1 VTDLGVI
8 TAPVPEQGTGDR
20 RPRWLGREL
29 VFGLVLLGPALAIAT
44 SVVFGLGEEGEPSS
58 ALLRGVLLADLAYFL
73 ILTAVIGLKIGQLV
87 MARRRKSAG
96 SMLHLRLTGV
106 FAAVALVPTVIVAVF
121 ATLTVNFGIES
132 WFSEQVGSVVRN
144 SLATAQAY
152 EREHRGNIKGDI
164 LAMANDLNRAA
175 ATGLTTNQ
183 LNEIVAQQALLREL
197 PEAFVFS
204 SRKEILARGEFSYLF
219 AFEPPTDDQM
229 SRARSGE
236 VVIMEDELNNEI
248 RALVY
253 LNNYFDAFLYVTRDV
268 QGEVLQ
274 LLDET
279 RATVQL
285 YERLERER
293 DGILFDFALIYLG
306 FALLV
311 IMSAI
316 LLGLWFAERLAKP
329 VGHLVGAAES
339 IGAGDLD
346 VRVKESRGTDEISM
360 LSRVFNRMAGQ
371 LKGQRHDLISA
382 KEESEIRRH
391 FIEAVL
397 SGVTAGV
404 IGLDGE
410 RRVDLINDAA
420 ADMLG
425 IDIHG
430 AGGAGAV
437 GQPIE
442 AVAPA
447 FVTLV
452 EAARNAP
459 SGVARGAVHETSGS
473 ELREFLGRVAPK
485 APDAPDEGHVL
496 TFDDI
501 TALASAQRMAAW
513 GDVAR
518 RIAHEI
524 KNPLTPIQLSADRL
538 RRKFAGHMGEDGPA
552 FEQYLDVITR
562 QTGDIR
568 RMVDEFSRFARMPE
582 PVTADENLVA
592 LLRDAVLL
600 QQEGRGDVAYE
611 TELPEQPIVVNC
623 DRGLIGQCL
632 TNLLQN
638 AADAIDA
645 RREIAGQ
652 DGAGQNGDGG
662 ESLPPGRIRVALT
675 VGNRFYRVVITD
687 NGAGL
692 PKEGRDRLTDPYVTN
707 RRKGTGLGLAIVKK
721 IVEQH
726 GGELALGDAPPAS
739 GLDGAQVTLR
749 MPKPAVRT
757 RLPAVEPAA
766 EPAADSGTG
775 LDIPGQD

>member
-1 VTDLGVI
+1 MTDLGAI
-8 TAPVPEQGTGDR
+8 SAPVPEQGTGR
-20 RPRWLGREL
+20 QGPRWLGREL
-29 VFGLVLLGPALAIAT
+29 IFGLVLLGPVLAVAT
-44 SVVFGLGEEGEPSS
+44 SVVFSLSEEGAPASS
-58 ALLRGVLLADLAYFL
+58 LLRGILLADLIYFVA
-73 ILTAVIGLKIGQLV
+73 LTAIIGLKIGQLV
-87 MARRRKSAG
+87 MARRRNSAG
-96 SMLHLRLTGV
+96 SKLHLRLTGV

-121 ATLTVNFGIES
+121 ATVTVNFGIES

-144 SLATAQAY
+144 SLATAEAY

-175 ATGLTTNQ
+175 AAGLTGRR
-183 LNEIVAQQALLREL
+183 LNELVAQQALLREL

-204 SRKEILARGEFSYLF
+204 SQKKILARGEFSYLF
-219 AFEPPTDDQM
+219 AFEPPTDEQLA
-229 SRARSGE
+229 RARAGE
-236 VVIMEDELNNEI
+236 VVIMEDDLNNEM

-253 LNNYFDAFLYVTRDV
+253 LTNYFDAFLYVTRDV

-311 IMSAI
+311 ILSAI

-329 VGHLVGAAES
+329 VGRLVGAAAS

-346 VRVKESRGTDEISM
+346 TRVKEPRGTDEIAM
-360 LSRVFNRMAGQ
+360 LSQVFNRMAEQ
-371 LKGQRHDLISA
+371 LKGQRDALVSA
-382 KEESEIRRH
+382 REESEIRHH

-404 IGLDGE
+404 IGLDGDG
-410 RRVDLINDAA
+410 RVDLINEAA
-420 ADMLG
+420 ANMLG
-425 IDIHG
+425 ID
-430 AGGAGAV
+430 AAGAE

-442 AVAPA
+442 AVAPPFA
-447 FVTLV
+447 ALV
-452 EAARNAP
+452 EEARKAS

-485 APDAPDEGHVL
+485 APESPEEGHVL
-496 TFDDI
+496 TFDDV

-513 GDVAR
+513 RDVAR

-524 KNPLTPIQLSADRL
+524 KNPLTPIQLSADRM

-562 QTGDIR
+562 QAGDIR

-592 LLRDAVLL
+592 LVRDAVLL
-600 QQEGRGDVAYE
+600 QQEGRGDITYE
-611 TELPEQPIVVNC
+611 TELPDGPVMVNC

-632 TNLLQN
+632 INLLQN
-638 AADAIDA
+638 AADAIDG
-645 RREIAGQ
+645 RRESPGQ
-652 DGAGQNGDGG
+652 IGG
-662 ESLPPGRIRVALT
+662 EVGGDEPPGRIRVVLT
-675 VGNRFYRVVITD
+675 AGKRYYRVEISD

-692 PKEGRDRLTDPYVTN
+692 PKAGRDRLTDPYVTN
-707 RRKGTGLGLAIVKK
+707 RKKGTGLGLAIVKK

-726 GGELALGDAPPAS
+726 GGELTLGDAPQAS
-739 GLDGAQVTLR
+739 GLDGAQVTMRLPR
-749 MPKPAVRT
+749 PAVRT
-757 RLPAVEPAA
+757 RPPGA
-766 EPAADSGTG
+766 ESGTKSG
-775 LDIPGQD
+775 TETGTKSSVTSKKERGGTDG

>member
-1 VTDLGVI
+1 VTDLGAI
-8 TAPVPEQGTGDR
+8 PAPVPEQGIGNR

-29 VFGLVLLGPALAIAT
+29 IFGLVLLGPVLA
-44 SVVFGLGEEGEPSS
+44 VVTTVVYSIGEEGEPSS
-58 ALLRGVLLADLAYFL
+58 SLLRGVLLADLGYFL
-73 ILTAVIGLKIGQLV
+73 VLTTVIGLKISQLV

-96 SMLHLRLTGV
+96 SKLHLRLTGV
-106 FAAVALVPTVIVAVF
+106 FAAVALVPTVIVAIF

-175 ATGLTTNQ
+175 ATGMSGNQ
-183 LNEIVAQQALLREL
+183 LNEIVARQALLREL

-204 SRKEILARGEFSYLF
+204 SKKEILARGEFSYLF
-219 AFEPPTDDQM
+219 AFEPPTDEQM
-229 SRARSGE
+229 ARARAGE

-253 LNNYFDAFLYVTRDV
+253 LTNFFDAFLYVTRDV

-279 RATVQL
+279 RATVKL

-293 DGILFDFALIYLG
+293 NSILFDFALIYIG

-311 IMSAI
+311 ILSAI
-316 LLGLWFAERLAKP
+316 LLGMWFAERLAKP
-329 VGHLVGAAES
+329 VGRLVGAVES

-346 VRVKESRGTDEISM
+346 VRVKEPRGTDEISL
-360 LSRVFNRMAGQ
+360 LSQMFNRMAGQ
-371 LKGQRHDLISA
+371 LKGQRDDLVSA
-382 KEESEIRRH
+382 KEDSEIRRH

-410 RRVDLINDAA
+410 GRVDLVNEAA
-420 ADMLG
+420 ADMLE
-425 IDIHG
+425 I
-430 AGGAGAV
+430 AAV
-437 GQPIE
+437 GAMGQSIRT
-442 AVAPA
+442 VAPA
-447 FVTLV
+447 FVPLI

-459 SGVARGAVHETSGS
+459 SGVARDTVHELSGG
-473 ELREFLGRVAPK
+473 EPREFLGRVVLK
-485 APDAPDEGHVL
+485 APEAPEEGYVL

-538 RRKFAGHMGEDGPA
+538 RRKFANHMGEDGPA

-592 LLRDAVLL
+592 LLRDAILL
-600 QQEGRGDVAYE
+600 QQEGRADISYE
-611 TELPEQPIVVNC
+611 TELPDQPVTVNC

-638 AADAIDA
+638 AADAIDG
-645 RREIAGQ
+645 RRERTER
-652 DGAGQNGDGG
+652 DG
-662 ESLPPGRIRVALT
+662 EVPPPGCIRVALT
-675 VGNRFYRVVITD
+675 SGNRFLRVAITD

-707 RRKGTGLGLAIVKK
+707 RVKGTGLGLAIVKK

-726 GGELALGDAPPAS
+726 RGGLVLGDAPPAS
-739 GLDGAQVTLR
+739 GLDGAQVILR
-749 MPKPAVRT
+749 LPKPAVRT
-757 RLPAVEPAA
+757 R
-766 EPAADSGTG
+766 
-775 LDIPGQD
+775 QDTVNSNVKYGAGIGV

>member
-1 VTDLGVI
+1 MTDLGAVS
-8 TAPVPEQGTGDR
+8 APAPEQGAGR
-20 RPRWLGREL
+20 QRPRWLGREL
-29 VFGLVLLGPALAIAT
+29 IFGLVLLGPVLAVAT
-44 SVVFGLGEEGEPSS
+44 SVVFSLGGEDGPASP
-58 ALLRGVLLADLAYFL
+58 LLRGILLADLIYFVA
-73 ILTAVIGLKIGQLV
+73 LTTIIGLKIGQLV
-87 MARRRKSAG
+87 LARRRKSAG

-121 ATLTVNFGIES
+121 ATVTVNFGIES

-144 SLATAQAY
+144 SLTVAEAY

-175 ATGLTTNQ
+175 AGGLTGLR
-183 LNEIVAQQALLREL
+183 LNELVVQQALLRDL

-204 SRKEILARGEFSYLF
+204 SQKQIMARGEFSYLF
-219 AFEPPTDDQM
+219 SFEPPTDEQLA
-229 SRARSGE
+229 RARAGE
-236 VVIMEDELNNEI
+236 VVIMEDDLNDEI

-253 LNNYFDAFLYVTRDV
+253 LTNFFDAFLYVTRDV

-293 DGILFDFALIYLG
+293 NSILFDFALAYLG

-311 IMSAI
+311 ILSAV

-329 VGHLVGAAES
+329 VGRLVGAAES

-346 VRVKESRGTDEISM
+346 IRVKESRGSDEIAL
-360 LSRVFNRMAGQ
+360 LSQVFNRMAEQ
-371 LKGQRHDLISA
+371 LKGQRDDLVSA
-382 KEESEIRRH
+382 KEDSEIRRH

-404 IGLDGE
+404 IGLDGDG
-410 RRVDLINDAA
+410 RVDLINEAA

-425 IDIHG
+425 IDAAATVGKPI
-430 AGGAGAV
+430 AV
-437 GQPIE
+437 
-442 AVAPA
+442 VAPA
-447 FVTLV
+447 FVALV
-452 EAARNAP
+452 GAARGAA
-459 SGVARGAVHETSGS
+459 SGVARGAVHETSGA
-473 ELREFLGRVAPK
+473 ERREFLGRVVPK

-538 RRKFAGHMGEDGPA
+538 RHKFAGQMGEDGPA
-552 FEQYLDVITR
+552 FERYLDVITR
-562 QTGDIR
+562 QIGDIR
-568 RMVDEFSRFARMPE
+568 RMVDEFARFARMPE
-582 PVTADENLVA
+582 PVMEDQNLAA

-600 QQEGRGDVAYE
+600 QQEGRGDIAYE
-611 TELPEQPIVVNC
+611 SELPDGPVTVNC

-638 AADAIDA
+638 AADAIDGRHENPGRA
-645 RREIAGQ
+645 
-652 DGAGQNGDGG
+652 GAGA
-662 ESLPPGRIRVALT
+662 PPGRIRVTLT
-675 VGNRFYRVVITD
+675 TGRRFYRVAITD

-692 PKEGRDRLTDPYVTN
+692 PKVGRDRLTDPYVTN

-726 GGELALGDAPPAS
+726 GGELVLGDAPPAS
-739 GLDGAQVTLR
+739 GLDGAQVILR
-749 MPKPAVRT
+749 LPKLALRT
-757 RLPAVEPAA
+757 RPPGPGSEASPGVEPRA
-766 EPAADSGTG
+766 ETDVTSGKERGGTDG
-775 LDIPGQD
+775 

>member
-1 VTDLGVI
+1 MTDLGAI
-8 TAPVPEQGTGDR
+8 SATGPEQGAGR
-20 RPRWLGREL
+20 RKTRWLGREL
-29 VFGLVLLGPALAIAT
+29 IFGLVLLGPVLAVAT
-44 SVVFGLGEEGEPSS
+44 SVIFSLGEEGGPASPM
-58 ALLRGVLLADLAYFL
+58 LHFVLLADLVYF
-73 ILTAVIGLKIGQLV
+73 IVLTAIIGLKIGQLV
-87 MARRRKSAG
+87 LAQRRKSAG
-96 SMLHLRLTGV
+96 SKLHLRLTGV

-121 ATLTVNFGIES
+121 ATVTVNFGIES

-144 SLATAQAY
+144 SLTTAEAY
-152 EREHRGNIKGDI
+152 EREHRGNIEGDI

-175 ATGLTTNQ
+175 AGGLTGLR
-183 LNEIVAQQALLREL
+183 LNELVAQQALLREL

-219 AFEPPTDDQM
+219 AFEPPTDEQLA
-229 SRARSGE
+229 RARAGE
-236 VVIMEDELNNEI
+236 VVIMEDDVNDEI

-253 LNNYFDAFLYVTRDV
+253 LTNFFDAFLYVTRDV

-311 IMSAI
+311 ILSAI

-329 VGHLVGAAES
+329 VGRLVGAAES

-346 VRVKESRGTDEISM
+346 VRVKEPRGTDEIAM
-360 LSRVFNRMAGQ
+360 LSRVFNRMATQ
-371 LKGQRHDLISA
+371 LGGQRNALVSA
-382 KEESEIRRH
+382 KEDSEMRRH

-404 IGLDGE
+404 IGLDGDG
-410 RRVDLINDAA
+410 RVDLINEAA
-420 ADMLG
+420 ANMLG
-425 IDIHG
+425 IDAADAEG
-430 AGGAGAV
+430 EPV
-437 GQPIE
+437 E
-442 AVAPA
+442 KVAPA
-447 FVTLV
+447 FVALV
-452 EAARNAP
+452 SEARGAS
-459 SGVARGAVHETSGS
+459 SGVARGAAHETSGS

-485 APDAPDEGHVL
+485 APDAPGEGHVL

-524 KNPLTPIQLSADRL
+524 KNPLTPIQLSADRM
-538 RRKFAGHMGEDGPA
+538 RRKFAGRMGEDGA
-552 FEQYLDVITR
+552 SFVHYLDVITR
-562 QTGDIR
+562 QAGDIR

-582 PVTADENLVA
+582 PVMVDENLVT

-600 QQEGRGDVAYE
+600 QQEARGNIVYE
-611 TELPEQPIVVNC
+611 SELPDGPVTVNC

-638 AADAIDA
+638 AADAIDG
-645 RREIAGQ
+645 RRESEAG
-652 DGAGQNGDGG
+652 A
-662 ESLPPGRIRVALT
+662 PPGHIRVALT
-675 VGNRFYRVVITD
+675 AGKRFYRVAITD

-692 PKEGRDRLTDPYVTN
+692 PQMGRDRLTDPYVTN
-707 RRKGTGLGLAIVKK
+707 HGKGTGLGLAIVMK

-726 GGELALGDAPPAS
+726 GGELVLGDAPRDS

-749 MPKPAVRT
+749 LPKPVMQT
-757 RLPAVEPAA
+757 RPSGPGPEA
-766 EPAADSGTG
+766 EPGTNTDVTSGKERGGTDG
-775 LDIPGQD
+775 

>member
-1 VTDLGVI
+1 MRLARGNVTDLGAI
-8 TAPVPEQGTGDR
+8 STPVPEQGAGSKK
-20 RPRWLGREL
+20 PRWLGREL
-29 VFGLVLLGPALAIAT
+29 IFGLVLLGPVLAFAT
-44 SVVFGLGEEGEPSS
+44 SWVFTLGEEGGPSS
-58 ALLRGVLLADLAYFL
+58 PMLRVALLADLTYFL
-73 ILTAVIGLKIGQLV
+73 VLTAVIGLKIGQLV

-96 SMLHLRLTGV
+96 SRLHLRLTGV
-106 FAAVALVPTVIVAVF
+106 FAAVALMPAVIVAVF
-121 ATLTVNFGIES
+121 ATVTVNFGIES

-175 ATGLTTNQ
+175 ATGLTGSR

-204 SRKEILARGEFSYLF
+204 SQKEILARGEFSYLF

-229 SRARSGE
+229 ARARAGE
-236 VVIMEDELNNEI
+236 IVIMEDELNNEI

-253 LNNYFDAFLYVTRDV
+253 LTNFFDAFLYVTRNV
-268 QGEVLQ
+268 QGKVLQ

-311 IMSAI
+311 ILSAI

-329 VGHLVGAAES
+329 VGRLVGAAES

-346 VRVKESRGTDEISM
+346 VRVKEPRGKDEISM
-360 LSRVFNRMAGQ
+360 LSQVFNRMAEQ
-371 LKGQRHDLISA
+371 LREQRHELVSA
-382 KEESEIRRH
+382 NEESEIRRH

-404 IGLDGE
+404 IGLDGAGK
-410 RRVDLINDAA
+410 VDLINDAA

-425 IDIHG
+425 IE
-430 AGGAGAV
+430 AASTV

-447 FVTLV
+447 FVALV
-452 EAARNAP
+452 EEARSAP
-459 SGVARGAVHETSGS
+459 SGVARGAVHETAGS
-473 ELREFLGRVAPK
+473 EQREFLGRVAPK
-485 APDAPDEGHVL
+485 APDTPDEGHVL

-524 KNPLTPIQLSADRL
+524 KNPLTPIQLSADRM
-538 RRKFAGHMGEDGPA
+538 RRKFVAHMGEDGPA
-552 FEQYLDVITR
+552 FVHYLDVITR

-582 PVTADENLVA
+582 PVTTDENFVA

-600 QQEGRGDVAYE
+600 QQESRGDITY
-611 TELPEQPIVVNC
+611 TTDLPGKPVMVNC

-638 AADAIDA
+638 AADAIDG
-645 RREIAGQ
+645 RREIEA
-652 DGAGQNGDGG
+652 DAA
-662 ESLPPGRIRVALT
+662 PPGQIRIQLT
-675 VGNRFYRVVITD
+675 VGKRFYRVAISD
-687 NGAGL
+687 NGVGL
-692 PKEGRDRLTDPYVTN
+692 PKDSRDRLTDPYVTN
-707 RRKGTGLGLAIVKK
+707 RKKGTGLGLAIVTK

-726 GGELALGDAPPAS
+726 GGELALGDAPRAS
-739 GLDGAQVTLR
+739 GLDGAQVILR
-749 MPKPAVRT
+749 LPKPAQRT
-757 RLPAVEPAA
+757 RTSGVETVA
-766 EPAADSGTG
+766 ENGKEHGGTYG
-775 LDIPGQD
+775 

>member
-1 VTDLGVI
+1 MI
-8 TAPVPEQGTGDR
+8 FA
-20 RPRWLGREL
+20 
-29 VFGLVLLGPALAIAT
+29 LVLLGPVMALAT
-44 SVVFGLGEEGEPSS
+44 SLVYNLNAETGPSS
-58 ALLRGVLLADLAYFL
+58 VLLRVMLLADLSYFL
-73 ILTAVIGLKIGQLV
+73 ILTSVIGLKIGQLV

-96 SMLHLRLTGV
+96 SRLHLRLTGV

-121 ATLTVNFGIES
+121 ATVTVNFGIES
-132 WFSEQVGSVVRN
+132 WFSDQVGSVVRN

-175 ATGLTTNQ
+175 ATGIRGSQ
-183 LNEIVAQQALLREL
+183 LNDIVAQQALLREL
-197 PEAFVFS
+197 PEAFVFTS
-204 SRKEILARGEFSYLF
+204 QREILARGEFSYLF
-219 AFEPPTDDQM
+219 SFEPPTNDQLA
-229 SRARSGE
+229 RARAGE
-236 VVIMEDELNNEI
+236 VVIMEDDLNNEI

-253 LNNYFDAFLYVTRDV
+253 LTNFFDAFLYVTRDV

-285 YERLERER
+285 YERLESER

-329 VGHLVGAAES
+329 VGRLVGAAES

-346 VRVKESRGTDEISM
+346 VRVKEPRGTDEISM
-360 LSRVFNRMAGQ
+360 LSQVFNRMAGQ
-371 LKGQRHDLISA
+371 LKDQRNDLVSA

-410 RRVDLINDAA
+410 GRVDLVNEAA

-425 IDIHG
+425 FE
-430 AGGAGAV
+430 AASAV
-437 GQPIE
+437 GKPIE

-452 EAARNAP
+452 DAARSAR

-473 ELREFLGRVAPK
+473 ALREFLGRVAPK
-485 APDAPDEGHVL
+485 APDTPGEGYVL

-524 KNPLTPIQLSADRL
+524 KNPLTPIQLSADRM
-538 RRKFAGHMGEDGPA
+538 RRKFAGRMGEDGPA
-552 FEQYLDVITR
+552 FGQYLDMITR

-600 QQEGRGDVAYE
+600 QQEAHHDITYE
-611 TELPEQPIVVNC
+611 TELPDGPVSVNC

-638 AADAIDA
+638 AADAIGG
-645 RREIAGQ
+645 RRESAMET
-652 DGAGQNGDGG
+652 GG
-662 ESLPPGRIRVALT
+662 ETPPPGQIRIALT
-675 VGNRFYRVVITD
+675 AGKRFYRVAIMD

-692 PKEGRDRLTDPYVTN
+692 PKEGRSRLTDPYVTN
-707 RRKGTGLGLAIVKK
+707 RRKGTGLGLAIVMK

-726 GGELALGDAPPAS
+726 GGELVLGDAPENS

-749 MPKPAVRT
+749 LPKPAVRMQ
-757 RLPAVEPAA
+757 
-766 EPAADSGTG
+766 
-775 LDIPGQD
+775 PGKS